1 MNSFRLLLISALV
14 LLMTGC
20 GALKAPAYSPDYQA
34 LDSLKNKKLVNVS
47 VARVEPSDPEHKVN
61 IIPLRAMS
69 LVAEQGT
76 FSAYLESALIEDLSQ
91 MGIYQ
96 ADSGIQISAE
106 LVENNIDISS
116 FSTGVGKIV
125 INLEIL
131 KSGNGVFQK
140 EYVGTTEFESSF
152 AGAVAIPKAQT
163 EYPFLVRA
171 VLKQVYSDPEFI
183 KELSL

>member
-20 GALKAPAYSPDYQA
+20 GTLKAPAYSPDYQT
-34 LDSLKNKKLVNVS
+34 LDSLKNNKLVNVS
-47 VARVEPSDPEHKVN
+47 VAQVEPRDPKHEVN
-61 IIPLRAMS
+61 KIALRAMS
-69 LVAEQGT
+69 LVAEQGS

-96 ADSGIQISAE
+96 ADSDIQISVV

-116 FSTGVGKIV
+116 FSTGAGKMV
-125 INLEIL
+125 INLEVVKL
-131 KSGNGVFQK
+131 GKSTFQK
-140 EYVGTTEFESSF
+140 EYVAKTGFESSF

-171 VLKQVYSDPEFI
+171 VLKQVYSDSAFI